1 MIIEV
6 QNFSALRK
14 IGCAR
19 VRAQP
24 LTKALIRSL
33 HSVVYDSISAH
44 FFPCGYVQNVSIQ
57 FIKKIANF
65 RFGSYPQGYW

>member
-44 FFPCGYVQNVSIQ
+44 FFPCGYDQNLTMEYESIE
-57 FIKKIANF
+57 FV
-65 RFGSYPQGYW
+65 